1 MARYQELNFKFQTWY
16 LEFLL
21 LASRSPSGAP
31 PDGCSEII
39 RKIFRNDDE
48 LLINADHSRW
58 LEARP
63 GGRKPGKG
71 QGALR
76 REARGGRSQVP
87 GSHNEAPAA
96 LALDSRAPCPGPG
109 PAALQS
115 LGFVFWRL
123 LGVNRGYY

>member
-48 LLINADHSRW
+48 LLINADGW
-58 LEARP
+58 RP
-63 GGRKPGKG
+63 G
-71 QGALR
+71 QGA
-76 REARGGRSQVP
+76 ESQARAKGR
-87 GSHNEAPAA
+87 
-96 LALDSRAPCPGPG
+96 
-109 PAALQS
+109 
-115 LGFVFWRL
+115 
-123 LGVNRGYY
+123 